1 DRNPGTA
8 QGMRMSDR
16 YVRWNR
22 RPFLFRTIARSS
34 PAKKERKTTDT
45 AKNTVQMKIWRNGP
59 RYCFVVRI
67 LLKLPPPIVAFH
79 PGSSSCAP
87 CTNEPLPLSRKTAP
101 SEMRLKVSVFESYRS
116 V

>member
-1 DRNPGTA
+1 GTVSQKLTRMTDTFAQLASKSHGICKWRRRFTTPKSSFSSPCQTRSDRNPGTA

-45 AKNTVQMKIWRNGP
+45 AKNTVQMKIWRNG
-59 RYCFVVRI
+59 
-67 LLKLPPPIVAFH
+67 
-79 PGSSSCAP
+79 
-87 CTNEPLPLSRKTAP
+87 
-101 SEMRLKVSVFESYRS
+101 
-116 V
+116 